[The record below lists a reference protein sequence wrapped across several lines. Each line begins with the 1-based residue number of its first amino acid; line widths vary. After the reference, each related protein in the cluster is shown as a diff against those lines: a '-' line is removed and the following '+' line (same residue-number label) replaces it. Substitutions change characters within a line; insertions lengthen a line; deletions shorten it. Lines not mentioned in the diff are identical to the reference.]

1 MEHCSRSLLAPVAS
15 CVQQAP
21 PLHPQR
27 STDVFIEQAMSL
39 KQSVTLDVGY
49 PVYGAK
55 YINNLTLVV
64 TGGGGNGNHGI
75 PNKITVIKVLFLVKD
90 PQRRLQRFREITLP
104 PDEDCPQCI
113 DVAIDVDSDDQGHA
127 VVLGCNQ
134 LAQLISLMNIN
145 NNLRKY
151 LFTSDEHLRFVDAA
165 QLEENAG
172 DVGVYPKIVRILP
185 RATVGALM
193 TLAIPSNIILF
204 NPDSLEVIGKIASG
218 QEIRDFALSSDDDG
232 KSLAYVTSKQLV
244 ICQTLSGQTLSTF
257 DLGNLQLRKVRFTDA
272 GHVVVGA
279 LAPKKG
285 AVLAIVNTKL
295 GKIEKQKVVLSKFNN
310 ITAIDVH
317 PLANLIGI
325 AGNDLLVTIVRLL
338 DLAVLKSFPKHHPFA
353 ITLVAF
359 NPRGTQL
366 ASVLAA
372 NKVHVFKIPPT
383 YAQRTGSTIGTL
395 FNYLVMILLI
405 AGSAIVVQ
413 KAHETGQLQVIQSE
427 AKRYAETYGRE
438 YGALAKAY
446 GSEAL
451 VQARNFGEKAVSRA
465 HEEYDKRWGAAAK
478 ALMESIKALTLESDI
493 MSETSIAGTEEAT
506 WESLTVETLE
516 TVQTE
521 VVEKLETSIIP
532 EPVATEEIKIEEA
545 KVEEAKIEEPVTV
558 EPVSSEEVKVA
569 DPITAEPVIES
580 VAAEVLSVAEL
591 VAEQAKSVVEPV
603 IEPVI
608 EPVVSQVAASS
619 ELIVSDIVESAASV
633 YDNAQ
638 SVVSDV
644 TEQVVSQVTDAASTV
659 QSAAESV
666 VENVSEVA
674 GSVAENAQEVVG
686 QGAEY
691 VQEKVQNIPEQA
703 ASVASDV
710 SSEATLVGSVISEG
724 VESVVAGAGD
734 VVDLASLVASSVVSE
749 GEAYVEQATSII
761 AEKVEDVADGIGQ
774 MVGDAK
780 SAAELVVDNIGENA
794 EAAASY
800 VVEGAALVKSEVVAG
815 AENIV
820 NDASLVVEEVKETV
834 ELVTSEVLETV
845 EPVVAEGVEYAEGVI
860 DSAQT
865 EAKRVVENVQESVV
879 LAVSEVTES
888 AVLAAT
894 DISESVSLVASAV
907 NNEVPPVE
915 AVIEEVEQKLEQQ
928 DTPAAAEPVQ
938 PSTQEA
944 QPVPEATPEPSV
956 EQQAANQA
964 SGEQVEAEP
973 SETIFVE
980 ELIEELVE
988 TIQVEGQEPQVV
1000 TKRVTQAVTHTLAAD
1015 KEINDEL

>member
-1 MEHCSRSLLAPVAS
+1 
-15 CVQQAP
+15 
-21 PLHPQR
+21 
-27 STDVFIEQAMSL
+27 MSL

-204 NPDSLEVIGKIASG
+204 NPDSLEVIGKITSG

-317 PLANLIGI
+317 PQANLIGI

-427 AKRYAETYGRE
+427 AKRYAEIYGRE

-451 VQARNFGEKAVSRA
+451 VQARNFGEKAVNRA
-465 HEEYDKRWGAAAK
+465 HEEYDKRWGAAAR

-506 WESLTVETLE
+506 WETLTVEPLE

-521 VVEKLETSIIP
+521 VVEKLATSIIP
-532 EPVATEEIKIEEA
+532 EPVASEEIKIEEP
-545 KVEEAKIEEPVTV
+545 KVEEPVAV
-558 EPVSSEEVKVA
+558 EPVSSEEVNVA
-569 DPITAEPVIES
+569 DPITAEPVAES

-591 VAEQAKSVVEPV
+591 VAEQAESVVEPV
-603 IEPVI
+603 IEPV
-608 EPVVSQVAASS
+608 VSSS
-619 ELIVSDIVESAASV
+619 ELIVSDIVDSASSV
-633 YDNAQ
+633 YENAQ
-638 SVVSDV
+638 SVVSDG

-691 VQEKVQNIPEQA
+691 VQENAQNIQEQE
-703 ASVASDV
+703 ASVASV
-710 SSEATLVGSVISEG
+710 ASSEATLVSSVISEG
-724 VESVVAGAGD
+724 VESVVAGVGD
-734 VVDLASLVASSVVSE
+734 VVHLASLVASSVVSE
-749 GEAYVEQATSII
+749 GEVYVEQATSIV

-780 SAAELVVDNIGENA
+780 SAAELVVDNIGGNA

-800 VVEGAALVKSEVVAG
+800 VVEGAALVKSDIEAG
-815 AENIV
+815 AEYIV

-845 EPVVAEGVEYAEGVI
+845 EPVVAEGVENAEAVVG
-860 DSAQT
+860 SAQT
-865 EAKRVVENVQESVV
+865 DAERVVENVQESVV

-888 AVLAAT
+888 AVLEAT

-907 NNEVPPVE
+907 TNEVPPVE
-915 AVIEEVEQKLEQQ
+915 AVVEEVEQKLEQQ
-928 DTPAAAEPVQ
+928 NKPAAADPVK

-956 EQQAANQA
+956 EQKAAHPA
-964 SGEQVEAEP
+964 SGEQVESEP

>member
-1 MEHCSRSLLAPVAS
+1 
-15 CVQQAP
+15 
-21 PLHPQR
+21 
-27 STDVFIEQAMSL
+27 MSL

-55 YINNLTLVV
+55 YINNSTLVV

-75 PNKITVIKVLFLVKD
+75 PNKITVIKVSFSVKD

-134 LAQLISLMNIN
+134 SAQLISSMNIN

-151 LFTSDEHLRFVDAA
+151 SFTSDEHLRFVDAA

-172 DVGVYPKIVRILP
+172 DVGVYPKIVRISP

-193 TLAIPSNIILF
+193 TSAIPSNIILF
-204 NPDSLEVIGKIASG
+204 NPDSLEVIGKITSG

-279 LAPKKG
+279 SAPKKG
-285 AVLAIVNTKL
+285 AVLAIVNTKS
-295 GKIEKQKVVLSKFNN
+295 GKIEKQKVVSSKFNN

-317 PLANLIGI
+317 PQANLIGI
-325 AGNDLLVTIVRLL
+325 AGNDLSVTIVRLS

-353 ITLVAF
+353 ITSVAF

-366 ASVLAA
+366 ASVSAA

-427 AKRYAETYGRE
+427 AKRYAEIYGRE

-451 VQARNFGEKAVSRA
+451 VQARNFGEKAVNRA
-465 HEEYDKRWGAAAK
+465 HEEYDKRWGAAAR
-478 ALMESIKALTLESDI
+478 ASMESIKALTSESDI

-506 WESLTVETLE
+506 WETSTVEPLE

-521 VVEKLETSIIP
+521 VVEKLATSIIP
-532 EPVATEEIKIEEA
+532 EPVASEEIKIEEP
-545 KVEEAKIEEPVTV
+545 KVEEPVAV
-558 EPVSSEEVKVA
+558 EPVSSEEVNVA
-569 DPITAEPVIES
+569 DPITAEPVAES
-580 VAAEVLSVAEL
+580 VAAEVSSVAES
-591 VAEQAKSVVEPV
+591 VAEQAESVVEPV
-603 IEPVI
+603 IEPV
-608 EPVVSQVAASS
+608 VSSS
-619 ELIVSDIVESAASV
+619 ESIVSDIVDSASSV
-633 YDNAQ
+633 YENAQ
-638 SVVSDV
+638 SVVSDG

-691 VQEKVQNIPEQA
+691 VQENAQNIQEQE
-703 ASVASDV
+703 ASVASV
-710 SSEATLVGSVISEG
+710 ASSEATSVSSVISEG
-724 VESVVAGAGD
+724 VESVVAGVGD
-734 VVDLASLVASSVVSE
+734 VVHSASLVASSVVSE
-749 GEAYVEQATSII
+749 GEVYVEQATSIV

-780 SAAELVVDNIGENA
+780 SAAESVVDNIGGNA

-800 VVEGAALVKSEVVAG
+800 VVEGAASVKSDIEAG
-815 AENIV
+815 AEYIV
-820 NDASLVVEEVKETV
+820 NDASSVVEEVKETV
-834 ELVTSEVLETV
+834 ESVTSEVLETV
-845 EPVVAEGVEYAEGVI
+845 EPVVAEGVENAEAVVG
-860 DSAQT
+860 SAQT
-865 EAKRVVENVQESVV
+865 DAERVVENVQESVV
-879 LAVSEVTES
+879 SAVSEVTES
-888 AVLAAT
+888 AVSEAT
-894 DISESVSLVASAV
+894 DISESVSSVASAV
-907 NNEVPPVE
+907 TNEVPPVE
-915 AVIEEVEQKLEQQ
+915 AVVEEVEQKLEQQ
-928 DTPAAAEPVQ
+928 NKPAAADPVK

-956 EQQAANQA
+956 EQKAAHPA
-964 SGEQVEAEP
+964 SGEQVESEP